1 MGPEQQAI
9 ADKVFADDKSYNKI
23 LYKGVSHGFL
33 VRGNLDNPAEKIAI
47 EQGFKDAVNF
57 LL

>member
-9 ADKVFADDKSYNKI
+9 ANEIFADDKHYNKI
-23 LYKGVSHGFL
+23 VYAGVSHGFL
-33 VRGNLDNPAEKIAI
+33 VRGDLENPSEKAAI